1 MLAVE
6 TLVASPRR
14 CSVRST
20 PSGPSLTFLGG
31 AHTVTG
37 SKTLLDTGE
46 ARVLVDC
53 GLFQGRK
60 ELRLANWKPFP
71 VDPDSIDAIV
81 LTHAHIDHCGYL
93 PRLYRLGYRGP
104 VYATRGTRDLAAIV
118 LPDSGHL
125 QEEEAEY
132 ANRKGYSKHHPAEP
146 LYTEADARECL
157 DLFRAVEFGEQRTV
171 APGVDVTWS
180 RAGHILG
187 AASLHVEALDRKI
200 AFSGDLGRSSHPL
213 LQPPDPIGAADVVVI
228 ESTYGDTEH
237 VDDVD
242 ADGVI
247 ARVVADAASCGGVV
261 VIPAFAVDRTEV
273 VLWHLDRVV
282 ARGEVPDI
290 PIFVDSPMA
299 SRALATYRDEVGRR
313 SPEFRPELF
322 DSELFASLD
331 ITETRTT
338 EESKSLNGRLG
349 PFVIVSASGM
359 ATGGR
364 VLHHLA
370 DRIGDGRNAVLLVGF
385 QAPGTRG
392 DKLRDGA
399 RNIRMFGREF
409 PVNADVVSVD
419 LSAHADRSELLAW
432 LATATAPESVLVN
445 HGELDAAESLAAA
458 VRQRFH
464 VPVTVPAPGQRIQV
478 PPADN
483 ASGRP

>member
-1 MLAVE
+1 M
-6 TLVASPRR
+6 T
-14 CSVRST
+14 ST
-20 PSGPSLTFLGG
+20 PSGSALTFLGG

-37 SKTLLDTGE
+37 SKTLLDTGH

-53 GLFQGRK
+53 GLFQGHK

-81 LTHAHIDHCGYL
+81 LTHAHIDHCGFL

-104 VYATRGTRDLAAIV
+104 VYATRGTGDLAAIV

-157 DLFRAVEFGEQRTV
+157 QLLQTVEFGEQRTV
-171 APGVDVTWS
+171 ASGVDVTWT

-187 AASLHVEALDRKI
+187 AASLHIEALDRKVV
-200 AFSGDLGRSSHPL
+200 FSGDLGRSSHPL
-213 LQPPDPIGAADVVVI
+213 LRPPDPIGAADVVVI

-237 VDDVD
+237 VDAD
-242 ADGVI
+242 ADDVM
-247 ARVVADAASCGGVV
+247 ARVVGDAASCGGVV

-273 VLWHLDRVV
+273 VLWHLDRLV

-299 SRALATYRDEVGRR
+299 SRALATYREELGRR

-322 DSELFASLD
+322 DRELFASLD

-392 DKLRDGA
+392 DKLRGGA
-399 RNIRMFGREF
+399 RHIRMFGHEF
-409 PVNADVVSVD
+409 PVSADVVSVE

-432 LATATAPESVLVN
+432 LATATGPASVLVN
-445 HGELDAAESLAAA
+445 HGELDGSEGLAAA

-464 VPVTVPAPGQRIQV
+464 VPATVPAPGQRIQV
-478 PPADN
+478 RSPARTER
-483 ASGRP
+483 GRT